1 MLLKIIFTKRKMD
14 KKIENAVGISTDL
27 ANLGR
32 LFEATGEKEKALEY
46 YQKTVDLDAN
56 NADAAY
62 NAGLILFGL
71 NRVEEAL
78 ANFESALKAKPGI
91 PEYLEMAG
99 RCHINQGNFPKAIEY
114 LEQARGAVTDPD
126 RIKFLDDLITKLKEQ
141 IKQ

>member
-1 MLLKIIFTKRKMD
+1 MYA
-14 KKIENAVGISTDL
+14 EAVEALTQVIQL
-27 ANLGR
+27 APKFPPAN
-32 LFEATGEKEKALEY
+32 FELAICYQKQGEKEKALEY

-99 RCHINQGNFPKAIEY
+99 RCYINQGDFAKAIEY
-114 LEQARGAVTDPD
+114 LEQAKGAVTDPE
-126 RIKFLDDLITKLKEQ
+126 RVKFLDSLIAKLKEQ